1 MYWTIISGH
10 ESDLGRYQ
18 PPFHSRLIHLLT
30 ILQYT
35 GPLAKM
41 IGDYGGDV
49 GDYIV
54 VAVTILFYTLGRLV
68 EIKVVGR

>member
-1 MYWTIISGH
+1 M
-10 ESDLGRYQ
+10 
-18 PPFHSRLIHLLT
+18 
-30 ILQYT
+30 LQYT

-41 IGDYGGDV
+41 IGGYGGDV

-54 VAVTILFYTLGRLV
+54 VVVTVSFYTLGRFV

>member
-1 MYWTIISGH
+1 MYWTIVFGY
-10 ESDLGRYQ
+10 ESDLGEYSSSYLRSF
-18 PPFHSRLIHLLT
+18 PLLT
-30 ILQYT
+30 VLQYT

-41 IGDYGGDV
+41 IGGYGGDV

-54 VAVTILFYTLGRLV
+54 VVVTVSFYTLGRFV